1 MIFHRYTRFQ
11 PQELQHKGKAPC
23 IVAVCSLDC
32 KHIVIVS
39 VLHHASRMEWPVSKH
54 FRHSLQAWQTVRF
67 QAPKLAKEELGT
79 WRAKI
84 CHCSQGCG
92 FPQEYGSDYGCSLK
106 CTSSWDRLQLRR
118 KKCDE
123 KLGRWPF
130 VALAW
135 LKFEARLTKRRTQ
148 FPRLHTTAWSAC
160 GVPGASFRGG
170 LREWGKWQ
178 WSYQRQWCK
187 ELPKQ
192 PRPLVSAAV
201 STFCRIQAG
210 TAWEAP
216 GRTPSQAP
224 RDFTLPF
231 SCWKMSWKSN
241 LSIYWL
247 RRLPCLPNDWTA
259 CIMHCIASQSV
270 SASCQF
276 RGCIASMTHPCSF
289 HSFISHLVALNCG
302 RLGRNPCFGMDH
314 FLDALDVWQGLDPV
328 MPSLKRLSE
337 RHDLTVAYA
346 KRKDVTRNLWR
357 FCEFPLQE
365 RYQQHRC
372 LALRALSWLKG
383 RHGRLV
389 MLDSTNKTIGLR
401 KRLEEMPGAYTSII
415 TLGIPATLAPGSC
428 TCFACCTWG
437 GCTGACCACTC
448 CTCTQKI

>member
-1 MIFHRYTRFQ
+1 MPPVWSDLLASTFGIVCKLDRRY
-11 PQELQHKGKAPC
+11 
-23 IVAVCSLDC
+23 D
-32 KHIVIVS
+32 
-39 VLHHASRMEWPVSKH
+39 SKH
-54 FRHSLQAWQTVRF
+54 QNWQKKNLVLGGPRFAIAHRGVASHRSMALTMVVAWSARLLEIDFNCGEKNAMKNSDADHSWPLPDW
-67 QAPKLAKEELGT
+67 
-79 WRAKI
+79 
-84 CHCSQGCG
+84 
-92 FPQEYGSDYGCSLK
+92 SLK
-106 CTSSWDRLQLRR
+106 HD
-118 KKCDE
+118 
-123 KLGRWPF
+123 
-130 VALAW
+130 W
-135 LKFEARLTKRRTQ
+135 LKDVHS

-289 HSFISHLVALNCG
+289 HSFI
-302 RLGRNPCFGMDH
+302 F
-314 FLDALDVWQGLDPV
+314 
-328 MPSLKRLSE
+328 PSGGSE
-337 RHDLTVAYA
+337 L
-346 KRKDVTRNLWR
+346 RKIRK
-357 FCEFPLQE
+357 EPLFW
-365 RYQQHRC
+365 HGSFSWCSWC
-372 LALRALSWLKG
+372 LA
-383 RHGRLV
+383 
-389 MLDSTNKTIGLR
+389 
-401 KRLEEMPGAYTSII
+401 GARPSH
-415 TLGIPATLAPGSC
+415 AQS
-428 TCFACCTWG
+428 
-437 GCTGACCACTC
+437 
-448 CTCTQKI
+448 